1 MTIALTLPQQIV
13 HGTATVTAGT
23 TQTQAGATALT
34 GLVNVVT
41 TGTANDGVLLP
52 SAAVGTVIAVVNSS
66 ANALKIYPP
75 VGGALNGG
83 TVNAAVTLT
92 ASKNALV
99 VYSSEL
105 NAATIQAA

>member
-1 MTIALTLPQQIV
+1 MTVATVFPQQILS
-13 HGTATVTAGT
+13 GSAAITAGT

-34 GLVNVVT
+34 ASTNLVT
-41 TGTANDGVLLP
+41 TGVANDGVLLP
-52 SAAVGTVIAVVNSS
+52 SATMGTICTVVNLS

-83 TVNAAVTLT
+83 TVNAAVTLA

-105 NAATIQAA
+105 NATTIQGA

>member
-1 MTIALTLPQQIV
+1 MTFAMSFPLQSLA
-13 HGTATVTAGT
+13 GTAAVTAGT

-34 GLVNVVT
+34 GMLNSVT
-41 TGTANDGVLLP
+41 TGNASDGVIIPTGGNGMFL
-52 SAAVGTVIAVVNSS
+52 TVVNLS

-75 VGGALNGG
+75 IGGALNGG

-99 VYSSEL
+99 VYTSEL
-105 NAATIQAA
+105 NATTIQAA

>member
-1 MTIALTLPQQIV
+1 MSVGMSFPLQGLYGSAS
-13 HGTATVTAGT
+13 VTAGT
-23 TQTQAGATALT
+23 TQTQVGATALT
-34 GLVNVVT
+34 GMHNAVT
-41 TGTANDGVLLP
+41 TGNANDGVILP
-52 SAAVGTVIAVVNSS
+52 SGTNGMFLTVVNLS

-105 NAATIQAA
+105 NAVTIQAA

>member
-1 MTIALTLPQQIV
+1 MTIATTLPQQV
-13 HGTATVTAGT
+13 LYGTATVTAGT

-41 TGTANDGVLLP
+41 TGNANDGVLLP
-52 SAAVGTVIAVVNSS
+52 SACVGTQLVIVNSS
-66 ANALKIYPP
+66 ANALRVYPP

-83 TVNAAVTLT
+83 TVNVHVTLT